1 MNRSARSIACGHW
14 TGRLRVALVA
24 CVVAVSFPGALAAQD
39 AVTPRPAG
47 VPDAST
53 PEAATVS
60 LVDRIRTSDYEGMAD
75 LMHPDALEEL
85 RELFRPI
92 LEAEEMA
99 ELRTEVFG
107 TPSVEQ
113 ATALSGRDIYETI
126 ISFALGADPATAS
139 AMQSVEAD
147 VVGHIMEGDT
157 AHVVYRMNMN
167 VEGFEMSQT
176 AVASY
181 LQYEGRWLGLLTAD
195 LRGMVAGLRQALE
208 AETAAP
214 AGS

>member
-1 MNRSARSIACGHW
+1 MKALTRCPAALAGLLLALSSA
-14 TGRLRVALVA
+14 
-24 CVVAVSFPGALAAQD
+24 PPLAAQE
-39 AVTPRPAG
+39 AATPRPAG
-47 VPDAST
+47 ELDAST
-53 PEAATVS
+53 PEAATVA

-75 LMHPDALEEL
+75 LMHPDALAEL
-85 RELFRPI
+85 RELLRPV
-92 LEAEEMA
+92 LEADQMED
-99 ELRTEVFG
+99 LRTEVFG
-107 TPSVEQ
+107 TPSVEE

-126 ISFALGADPATAS
+126 ISFALGADAATSA

-167 VEGFEMSQT
+167 IEGFEMSQT

-181 LQYEGRWLGLLTAD
+181 RQHEGRWLGLLTAD

-208 AETAAP
+208 AP
-214 AGS
+214 ATGS

>member
-1 MNRSARSIACGHW
+1 MSAWRSIASA
-14 TGRLRVALVA
+14 ALA
-24 CVVAVSFPGALAAQD
+24 TLLLALPAAAPLAAQE
-39 AVTPRPAG
+39 ATAARPAG
-47 VPDAST
+47 ELDAST

-75 LMHPDALEEL
+75 LMHPAALDEL
-85 RELFRPI
+85 RELFQPV
-92 LEAEEMA
+92 LEAEQMA

-107 TPSVEQ
+107 TPSVEE

-126 ISFALGADPATAS
+126 ISFALGADPATSA

-157 AHVVYRMNMN
+157 AHVVYRMNLN
-167 VEGFEMSQT
+167 IEGFEMSQT

-181 LQYEGRWLGLLTAD
+181 RQHEGRWLGLLTAD
-195 LRGMVAGLRQALE
+195 LRGMVAGLRQALD
-208 AETAAP
+208 AQTTGP
-214 AGS
+214 

>member
-1 MNRSARSIACGHW
+1 MRGNRFA
-14 TGRLRVALVA
+14 ALGTLLLLA
-24 CVVAVSFPGALAAQD
+24 PFAAPRLAAQE
-39 AVTPRPAG
+39 AP
-47 VPDAST
+47 VPPSARALDVST

-60 LVDRIRTSDYEGMAD
+60 LVDRIRTADYEGMAD
-75 LMHPDALEEL
+75 LMHPDALAEL
-85 RELFRPI
+85 RELFMPV
-92 LEAEEMA
+92 LQAEEMA
-99 ELRTEVFG
+99 DFRSEVFG
-107 TPSVEQ
+107 TPSVEH
-113 ATALSGRDIYETI
+113 AAALSGSEIYRTI

-147 VVGHIMEGDT
+147 VIGHIMEGDT

-181 LQYEGRWLGLLTAD
+181 RQHEGRWLGLLTAD

-208 AETAAP
+208 VQ
-214 AGS
+214 G

>member
-1 MNRSARSIACGHW
+1 MRRIPFA
-14 TGRLRVALVA
+14 ALGSLLLLTSFA
-24 CVVAVSFPGALAAQD
+24 PAALTAQEAVP
-39 AVTPRPAG
+39 PRPAG
-47 VPDAST
+47 ALDAST

-60 LVDRIRTSDYEGMAD
+60 LVDRIRTADYEGMAD
-75 LMHPDALEEL
+75 LMHPEALAEL
-85 RELFRPI
+85 RELFLPI

-99 ELRTEVFG
+99 DFRGEVFG

-113 ATALSGRDIYETI
+113 ATALSGSEIYRMI
-126 ISFALGADPATAS
+126 ISFALGADPAAAS
-139 AMQSVEAD
+139 AMQTVEAD
-147 VVGHIMEGDT
+147 VVGYIMEGDT

-181 LQYEGRWLGLLTAD
+181 RRHEGRWLGLLTAD

-208 AETAAP
+208 AQPT
-214 AGS
+214 GS

>member
-1 MNRSARSIACGHW
+1 MTDCRSFPIQCAWRA
-14 TGRLRVALVA
+14 TAAALVTLLLA
-24 CVVAVSFPGALAAQD
+24 LFAAAPLAAQE
-39 AVTPRPAG
+39 AAAPRPTG
-47 VPDAST
+47 ELDAST

-75 LMHPDALEEL
+75 LMHPDALAEL
-85 RELFRPI
+85 RDLFQPV
-92 LEAEEMA
+92 LEAEQMA

-107 TPSVEQ
+107 TSSVEE

-126 ISFALGADPATAS
+126 ISFALGADAATSA

-167 VEGFEMSQT
+167 IEGFEMSQT

-181 LQYEGRWLGLLTAD
+181 RQHEGRWLGLLTAD

-208 AETAAP
+208 AQTTGP
-214 AGS
+214 

>member
-1 MNRSARSIACGHW
+1 MRATRSA
-14 TGRLRVALVA
+14 ALA
-24 CVVAVSFPGALAAQD
+24 GLILLAPLTAPPLAAQEV
-39 AVTPRPAG
+39 AAPRPAG
-47 VPDAST
+47 ELDAST

-75 LMHPDALEEL
+75 LMHPAALEEL
-85 RELFRPI
+85 HELFQPV
-92 LEAEEMA
+92 LEAEQMA

-107 TPSVEQ
+107 TSSVEE
-113 ATALSGRDIYETI
+113 AKALSGRDIYETI
-126 ISFALGADPATAS
+126 ISFALGADPATS
-139 AMQSVEAD
+139 AAMRSVEAD

-167 VEGFEMSQT
+167 IEGFEMSQT

-181 LQYEGRWLGLLTAD
+181 RQHEGRWLGLLTAD

-208 AETAAP
+208 AQTT
-214 AGS
+214 GS

>member
-1 MNRSARSIACGHW
+1 MRGIP
-14 TGRLRVALVA
+14 VAALG
-24 CVVAVSFPGALAAQD
+24 SFLLLTSLAPAALAAQET
-39 AVTPRPAG
+39 AAPRPAG
-47 VPDAST
+47 ALDAST

-60 LVDRIRTSDYEGMAD
+60 LVDRIRTADYEGMAD
-75 LMHPDALEEL
+75 LMHPEALAEL
-85 RELFRPI
+85 RELFLPI

-99 ELRTEVFG
+99 DFRTEVFG

-113 ATALSGRDIYETI
+113 ATALSGSEIYRTI

-181 LQYEGRWLGLLTAD
+181 RQHEARWLGLLTAD

-208 AETAAP
+208 ERPT
-214 AGS
+214 GS